1 MNRREMTRWSILGG
15 VLLRPGLHT
24 FGDETPAA
32 SGHAVPMEP
41 LPELAALEPPVSFK
55 EAIAQGRIR
64 AQWSSRT
71 SQQVRLSFTNTS
83 DKPIALKFD
92 PGTTLTDGAR
102 RWLAGGPSRFDG
114 AFGGHVVFDSLT
126 DRFRWAA
133 IPALPGRETSLTVPA
148 VLLTPYDKTE
158 KSIAD
163 KSLTAESLDKWSKDK
178 ALVSALEALATL
190 GSSVP
195 VAQGI
200 AWRAVEA
207 KSWKALADLEVQG
220 RSINEFEKQASDRFL
235 SEIAKIGPLAPDAL
249 SQALLGNLLEVVVRS
264 VPGKGDAAKRLA
276 ESLKGRSLFGL
287 PIKSVTTDSS
297 KASSEHPMRAEF
309 AVIESSSQD
318 PGRMVLDA
326 TFSSR
331 SDAPGG
337 SIRWARTRAHFGVE
351 SSDPAESADRFLE
364 DLTARFTA
372 SLVRTERT
380 GTGAMYS
387 RFRVENHSPW
397 TIAAIALRT
406 DSGTANPAIWPV
418 DGLGLSPRGRSIVP
432 IPADRALPVD
442 LRWSPI

>member
-15 VLLRPGLHT
+15 MMLRPALHAL
-24 FGDETPAA
+24 GDDTPAT
-32 SGHAVPMEP
+32 SGHSVPMEP
-41 LPELAALEPPVSFK
+41 LPELAALETPVSLK
-55 EAIAQGRIR
+55 DAIAQGRIR

-102 RWLAGGPSRFDG
+102 RWLAGGPSRFEG
-114 AFGGHVVFDSLT
+114 SFGGHFVFDSLT
-126 DRFRWAA
+126 DRLRWAA

-148 VLLTPYDKTE
+148 VLLTPYDNTA
-158 KSIAD
+158 KSVPD
-163 KSLTAESLDKWSKDK
+163 KPLTAEPLESWSKDE

-207 KSWKALADLEVQG
+207 KSWKTLSDHEVQG
-220 RSINEFEKQASDRFL
+220 RVLNEFEKQASDRFL
-235 SEIAKIGPLAPDAL
+235 AEIARIGAVAPDAL
-249 SQALLGNLLEVVVRS
+249 SQALLGNLLEIVVRS
-264 VPGKGDAAKRLA
+264 TPGKGDAAKRLA
-276 ESLKGRSLFGL
+276 ESLKGRSIFGL
-287 PIKSVTTDSS
+287 PIKAVITDPRQS
-297 KASSEHPMRAEF
+297 ASEHPMRAEF

-337 SIRWARTRAHFGVE
+337 SIRWARTKAYFGVE

-364 DLTARFTA
+364 DLTARFAA

-380 GTGAMYS
+380 GTGSMYS

-397 TIAAIALRT
+397 TISAVAFRT

-418 DGLGLSPRGRSIVP
+418 DGLGLSPRGRTIVP
-432 IPADRALPVD
+432 VPADRALPFD